1 MTIISVCTSVLTY
14 MLAVLQ
20 PGDKI
25 VKVSAS
31 FGNDIWDAINYG
43 QVMYAIKTRNGQV
56 YMKLQSNG
64 GDTSVMQVSQP
75 QTVCASDRCLCS
87 DCLYGSCTATL
98 LHHCHCTCGW
108 LLRRCTATSCKSVD
122 YMHIVVDLTTA
133 CPHLLEHLYTEHGH
147 KLHTQHEHSQSRTS

>member
-1 MTIISVCTSVLTY
+1 
-14 MLAVLQ
+14 
-20 PGDKI
+20 
-25 VKVSAS
+25 
-31 FGNDIWDAINYG
+31 
-43 QVMYAIKTRNGQV
+43 MYAIKTRNGQV

-87 DCLYGSCTATL
+87 DCLYGPCTATL

-108 LLRRCTATSCKSVD
+108 LLRRCTATPCKSVD

-133 CPHLLEHLYTEHGH
+133 CPHLSMDASCT
-147 KLHTQHEHSQSRTS
+147 HSMNTSNQEQASKTVPLLISTNKAGVSLWPSAQAWPLGIPVCGIIT